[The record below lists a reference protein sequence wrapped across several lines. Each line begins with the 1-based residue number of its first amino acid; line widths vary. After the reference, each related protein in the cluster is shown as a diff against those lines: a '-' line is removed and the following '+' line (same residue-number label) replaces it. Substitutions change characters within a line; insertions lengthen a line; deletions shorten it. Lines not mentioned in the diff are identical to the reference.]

1 MSDTNF
7 KVKNTLTVNTNFV
20 ANGSQ
25 VSIGANVVF
34 TNNQVLVGNS
44 TSGVQVNLANVV
56 VGNSTSNVTIANTGV
71 TSPFYGG
78 AGIMPTANSYWANTA
93 GLVVTTD
100 KLNAVGVYTVLTD
113 AASIVLDHA
122 LGLNF
127 SVTIGASRTLAFPS
141 NPVIGRSGTL
151 LVRQNG
157 TGGFALSYAANI
169 LFDTDTA
176 PVIGVGA
183 NKYTLLCRHYID
195 ATHLLITM
203 AAKNFT

>member
-34 TNNQVLVGNS
+34 TNNQVL
-44 TSGVQVNLANVV
+44 

-113 AASIVLDHA
+113 AASIVWDHA

-157 TGGFALSYAANI
+157 TGGFTLSYAANI
-169 LFDTDTA
+169 VFDTDTA

-183 NKYTLLCRHYID
+183 NKYTLLFWHYID

-203 AAKNFT
+203 AAKK

>member
-7 KVKNTLTVNTNFV
+7 KVKNTLTVNTNFF

-25 VSIGANVVF
+25 VSLGANVVF
-34 TNNQVLVGNS
+34 TNNQILVGNS
-44 TSGVQVNLANVV
+44 TANVQVNPSSVI
-56 VGNSTSNVTIANTGV
+56 VGNTSSNVTITNNSV
-71 TSPFYGG
+71 TSPGYLG
-78 AGIMPTANSYWANTA
+78 AGVQATANQYWANQA
-93 GLVVTTD
+93 GFVVTTD
-100 KLNAVGVYTVLTD
+100 KLNAVGVYTALTD
-113 AASIVLDHA
+113 AATIAWDHA

-127 SVTIGASRTLAFPS
+127 SVTIGASRTLGFPS

-157 TGGFALSYAANI
+157 TGGFTLSYAANI
-169 LFDTDTA
+169 VFDTDTA
-176 PVIGVGA
+176 PIIGVGA
-183 NKYTLLCRHYID
+183 NKYTLLFWHYID